1 MGEASACFLRC
12 ASIGRQLLTFECVED
27 SLLEILVVGNSSFQE
42 GLQGK
47 QGYKWYPSCLDS

>member
-1 MGEASACFLRC
+1 MLSEVCINWQA
-12 ASIGRQLLTFECVED
+12 LLTFECVED
-27 SLLEILVVGNSSFQE
+27 SLLEILVVGNSSVQE